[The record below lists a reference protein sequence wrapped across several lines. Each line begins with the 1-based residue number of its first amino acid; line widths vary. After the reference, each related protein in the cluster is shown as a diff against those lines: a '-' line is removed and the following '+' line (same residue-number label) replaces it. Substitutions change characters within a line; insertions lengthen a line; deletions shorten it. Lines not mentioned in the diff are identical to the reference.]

1 MLRRVVRTGGLLT
14 WLKDKFIMSFLNK
27 ADSLS
32 RRKLAKHIGG
42 CIADRVDPGGK
53 NLADRGEHRT

>member
-1 MLRRVVRTGGLLT
+1 
-14 WLKDKFIMSFLNK
+14 MSFLNK